1 MILLSKFLPS
11 HKNKLFKIIEDR
23 GDLVI
28 SNFELREHGEGELYG
43 MVIKYVET
51 KFVFDIK
58 IDHSEV
64 NMIIYAPGQNDAV
77 ALVTNTRNE
86 ISWETI
92 EEHFKIWLN
101 CLAGEVLAED
111 LWKKK

>member
-77 ALVTNTRNE
+77 VQRLTVGNMV
-86 ISWETI
+86 
-92 EEHFKIWLN
+92 FKICYEQLLETDL
-101 CLAGEVLAED
+101 CLHPG
-111 LWKKK
+111 KQ